1 MLQTKIIWIFIF
13 LYSKYKYI
21 SFWLDRIKP
30 LRSDNNMWFTWQVQQ
45 WSVTT
50 KEVCYNESSQ
60 HMRSQQP
67 EEKLFMTTCS
77 GLSPV
82 RSTVDRRRYLSNSFS
97 EWQLDTNC
105 ENLHK
110 FNFPMEQLLV
120 VWEWQEMGQCTRV
133 WNKSTNLCAPITC
146 RQRSKLGLLKQHQ
159 FENVSFANIL
169 QSPESWKSPCIF
181 TLLLLR
187 LHSSSEGK
195 IGCRLRGWWSEV
207 MDNGGGG

>member
-1 MLQTKIIWIFIF
+1 MARGLKVLNF
-13 LYSKYKYI
+13 LNNWNMSAQMNDATDINPFEYSYFCILNTNI

-82 RSTVDRRRYLSNSFS
+82 RSTVDRRRYLLDGFS
-97 EWQLDTNC
+97 EWQLDTKC
-105 ENLHK
+105 ESLDK
-110 FNFPMEQLLV
+110 FNFPMEKHLV
-120 VWEWQEMGQCTRV
+120 VWEWQEMGQFTRV
-133 WNKSTNLCAPITC
+133 WKKPT
-146 RQRSKLGLLKQHQ
+146 
-159 FENVSFANIL
+159 
-169 QSPESWKSPCIF
+169 
-181 TLLLLR
+181 
-187 LHSSSEGK
+187 
-195 IGCRLRGWWSEV
+195 
-207 MDNGGGG
+207 